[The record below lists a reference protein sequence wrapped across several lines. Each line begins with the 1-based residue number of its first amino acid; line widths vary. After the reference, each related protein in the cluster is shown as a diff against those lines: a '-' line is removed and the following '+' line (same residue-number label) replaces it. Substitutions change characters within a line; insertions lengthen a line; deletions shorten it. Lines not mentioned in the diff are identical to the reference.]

1 MNIQDFKV
9 GKDFSC
15 GDKMWRCT
23 DKGSR
28 VIIAICLNDSDA
40 LVDPRNF
47 SGSPYSIQEYVFN
60 EYDMCGCIT
69 PDD

>member
-28 VIIAICLNDSDA
+28 VIIAICLDDSDV
-40 LVDPRNF
+40 LDDPRNLSARHTLF
-47 SGSPYSIQEYVFN
+47 KNMFLMNMICAGVN
-60 EYDMCGCIT
+60 A
-69 PDD
+69 